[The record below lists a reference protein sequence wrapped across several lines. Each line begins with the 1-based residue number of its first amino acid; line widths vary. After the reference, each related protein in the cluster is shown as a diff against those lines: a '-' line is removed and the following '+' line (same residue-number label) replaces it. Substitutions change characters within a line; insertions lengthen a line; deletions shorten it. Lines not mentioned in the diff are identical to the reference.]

1 MSKKLVVDS
10 SILIVLSRRGA
21 LEEYLRQKKHEGYEV
36 LIPRAVARELID
48 EPRRLAVKIAGKS
61 PTLASKIT
69 QSIEAISTAIEND
82 LVRVVTVDFR
92 KYSRIMDNVRK
103 QLSQLEAKPEHA
115 VKKGDPELIVLVIQL
130 YDKFNERIFVSTDD
144 KGLLRA
150 LKSFSRK
157 VDYEVLENQ

>member
-21 LEEYLRQKKHEGYEV
+21 LEEYLKQKKHEGYEV

-61 PTLASKIT
+61 PALASRIT
-69 QSIEAISTAIEND
+69 QSIEAISRAIEND
-82 LVRVVTVDFR
+82 LVRVVTVYFR

-115 VKKGDPELIVLVIQL
+115 VKKGDPELIVLIIQL

-150 LKSFSRK
+150 LKSFSSR
-157 VDYEVLENQ
+157 VDYEILES

>member
-21 LEEYLRQKKHEGYEV
+21 LEQYLKQKKHEGYEI

-61 PTLASKIT
+61 PALASRIT
-69 QSIEAISTAIEND
+69 QSIEAISRAIEND

-150 LKSFSRK
+150 LKSFSSR
-157 VDYEVLENQ
+157 VDYEILES

>member
-21 LEEYLRQKKHEGYEV
+21 LEQYLKQKKHEGYEI

-61 PTLASKIT
+61 PALASRIT
-69 QSIEAISTAIEND
+69 QSIEAISRAIEND
-82 LVRVVTVDFR
+82 LVRVVTVYFR

-115 VKKGDPELIVLVIQL
+115 VKKGDPELIVLIIQL

-150 LKSFSRK
+150 LKSFSSR
-157 VDYEVLENQ
+157 VDYEILES

>member
-21 LEEYLRQKKHEGYEV
+21 LEQYLKQKKHEGYEI

-61 PTLASKIT
+61 PALASRIT
-69 QSIEAISTAIEND
+69 QSIEAISRAIEND
-82 LVRVVTVDFR
+82 LVRVVTVYFR

-150 LKSFSRK
+150 LKSFSSR
-157 VDYEVLENQ
+157 VDYEILES